1 MEKATWDNP
10 NKMHIDSGFK
20 TFDKQTTL
28 ITTGNVIAP
37 TQTSWF
43 IRPFNEVKNGYY
55 EGKPGEFLEYDLKHF
70 IDPIPHQMKEK
81 LYDKNRTESYIL
93 YKFFVMNKKETDV
106 IGYVLTDS
114 HYNYID
120 HSVWISSYRCSVS
133 KREAALRE
141 AMRYICA

>member
-20 TFDKQTTL
+20 LFDKQTTL

-43 IRPFNEVKNGYY
+43 IRPFDEVVNGGYI
-55 EGKPGEFLEYDLKHF
+55 GKPGEFLEYDLKHF
-70 IDPIPHQMKEK
+70 LNGVPEYMLKI
-81 LYDKNRTESYIL
+81 LRDKNRKESYIL
-93 YKFFVMNKKETDV
+93 YKFFVTKDHETET
-106 IGYVLTDS
+106 IGYVLTDYN
-114 HYNYID
+114 HNYITS
-120 HSVWISSYRCSVS
+120 HVTCPYGCNYW
-133 KREAALRE
+133 KREAALSE